1 MVISA
6 GKQSEQTIIIV
17 TSKMVPPTILW
28 GECFFFL
35 QGNGGGASVYV
46 LGEID
51 SEKRKL

>member
-28 GECFFFL
+28 GECFFFYREMGVEL
-35 QGNGGGASVYV
+35 LSMYLV
-46 LGEID
+46 
-51 SEKRKL
+51 R